1 MIKLSNQ
8 DELILY
14 LCENVKMGLSSTT
27 KIIKILKNK
36 DNKIKKVLESYVKT
50 YEHYLKMAKDL
61 KQKYN
66 VKATKNKFMQKLMAN
81 TMMEEEI
88 KRDNSDSKIAN
99 ILIRGFTMGEID
111 IEKRIKDFVNN
122 LDKKEKSD
130 ILELAKELHAF
141 NKNSIVELKDYL

>member
-1 MIKLSNQ
+1 MSNQ

-14 LCENVKMGLSSTT
+14 LCENVKMGLSSAT

-36 DNKIKKVLESYVKT
+36 DNKIKKVLENYIKT
-50 YEHYLKMAKDL
+50 YEHYLKKTKDL

-66 VKATKNKFMQKLMAN
+66 VKTTKNKFMQKLMAN

-111 IEKRIKDFVNN
+111 LEKRIKDFVNN

-130 ILELAKELHAF
+130 ILDLAKEIHAF

>member
-1 MIKLSNQ
+1 MSNQ

-14 LCENVKMGLSSTT
+14 LCENIKMGLSSTT

-50 YEHYLKMAKDL
+50 YEHYLKIAKDL

-111 IEKRIKDFVNN
+111 LEKRIKDFVNN

-130 ILELAKELHAF
+130 ILKLAKELHAF

>member
-1 MIKLSNQ
+1 MSNQ

-14 LCENVKMGLSSTT
+14 LCENIKMGLSSTT

-50 YEHYLKMAKDL
+50 YEHYLKIAKDL

-111 IEKRIKDFVNN
+111 LEKNIKDFINN

-130 ILELAKELHAF
+130 ILDLTKELHAF
-141 NKNSIVELKDYL
+141 NKNSIVELKNYL

>member
-1 MIKLSNQ
+1 MSNQ

-66 VKATKNKFMQKLMAN
+66 VKTTKNKFMQKLMAN

-111 IEKRIKDFVNN
+111 LEKRIKDFVNN

-130 ILELAKELHAF
+130 ILDLAKEIHAF

>member
-1 MIKLSNQ
+1 MSNQ
-8 DELILY
+8 DEIILY

-36 DNKIKKVLESYVKT
+36 DNKIKKVLESYIKT

-66 VKATKNKFMQKLMAN
+66 VKTTKNKFMQKLMAN

-111 IEKRIKDFVNN
+111 LEKRIKDFVNN

-130 ILELAKELHAF
+130 ILELAKDLHAF

>member
-1 MIKLSNQ
+1 MSNQ

-66 VKATKNKFMQKLMAN
+66 VKTSKNKFMQKLMAN
-81 TMMEEEI
+81 TMIEEEI

-111 IEKRIKDFVNN
+111 LEKRIKDFVNN

-141 NKNSIVELKDYL
+141 NKNSIIELKDYL

>member
-1 MIKLSNQ
+1 MSNQ

-36 DNKIKKVLESYVKT
+36 DNKIKKVLDSYIKT
-50 YEHYLKMAKDL
+50 YEHYLKKTKEL

-66 VKATKNKFMQKLMAN
+66 VKTSKNKFMQKLMAN

-99 ILIRGFTMGEID
+99 ILIRGFTIGEID
-111 IEKRIKDFVNN
+111 LEKRIKDFVNN

-130 ILELAKELHAF
+130 ILDIAKELHAF

>member
-1 MIKLSNQ
+1 MSNQ

-36 DNKIKKVLESYVKT
+36 DNKIKKVLESYIKT
-50 YEHYLKMAKDL
+50 YEHYLKKTKEL

-66 VKATKNKFMQKLMAN
+66 VKTSKNKFMQKLMAN

-111 IEKRIKDFVNN
+111 LEKRIKDFVNN

-130 ILELAKELHAF
+130 ILDTAKELHAF

>member
-1 MIKLSNQ
+1 MSNQ

-14 LCENVKMGLSSTT
+14 LCENIKMGLSSTT

-50 YEHYLKMAKDL
+50 YEHYLKIAKDL

-111 IEKRIKDFVNN
+111 LEKRIKDFVNN

-130 ILELAKELHAF
+130 ILDLTKELHAF
-141 NKNSIVELKDYL
+141 NKNSIVELKNYL

>member
-1 MIKLSNQ
+1 MSNQ

-36 DNKIKKVLESYVKT
+36 DNKIKKVLESYIKT
-50 YEHYLKMAKDL
+50 YEHYLKKTKEL

-66 VKATKNKFMQKLMAN
+66 VKTSKNKFMQKLMAN

-111 IEKRIKDFVNN
+111 LEKRIKDFVNN

-130 ILELAKELHAF
+130 ILDIAKELHAF

>member
-1 MIKLSNQ
+1 MSNQ

-14 LCENVKMGLSSTT
+14 LCENIKMGLSSTT

-36 DNKIKKVLESYVKT
+36 DNKIKKVLESYIKT

-66 VKATKNKFMQKLMAN
+66 VKTTKNKFMQKLMAN

-111 IEKRIKDFVNN
+111 LEKRIKDFVSN

-141 NKNSIVELKDYL
+141 NKNSIVELKNYL

>member
-14 LCENVKMGLSSTT
+14 LCKNVKMGLSSTT

>member
-1 MIKLSNQ
+1 MSNQ

-36 DNKIKKVLESYVKT
+36 DNKIKKVLESYIKT

-66 VKATKNKFMQKLMAN
+66 VKTTKNKFMQKLMAN

-111 IEKRIKDFVNN
+111 LEKRIKDFVNN

-130 ILELAKELHAF
+130 IIELAKDLHAF

>member
-1 MIKLSNQ
+1 MSSQ

-14 LCENVKMGLSSTT
+14 LYENVKMGLSSTT
-27 KIIKILKNK
+27 KLIKILKDK
-36 DNKIKKVLESYVKT
+36 DNKIKKVLESYLKT
-50 YEHYLKMAKDL
+50 YEHYLKKTKDL

-66 VKATKNKFMQKLMAN
+66 VKTTKNKFMQKLMAN

-111 IEKRIKDFVNN
+111 LEKRIKDFVNN

-130 ILELAKELHAF
+130 ILDLAKEIHAF

>member
-1 MIKLSNQ
+1 MNNQ

-36 DNKIKKVLESYVKT
+36 DNKIKKVLENYIKT

-66 VKATKNKFMQKLMAN
+66 VKTSKNKFMQKLMAN
-81 TMMEEEI
+81 TMIEEEI

-111 IEKRIKDFVNN
+111 LEKRIKDFVNN

-130 ILELAKELHAF
+130 ILELAKELHVF
-141 NKNSIVELKDYL
+141 NKNSIIELKDYL

>member
-1 MIKLSNQ
+1 MSNQ

-14 LCENVKMGLSSTT
+14 LCENIKMGLSSTT

-50 YEHYLKMAKDL
+50 YEHYLKIAKDL

-88 KRDNSDSKIAN
+88 KRDTSDSKIAN

-111 IEKRIKDFVNN
+111 LEKRIKDFVNN

-130 ILELAKELHAF
+130 ILDLTKELHAF
-141 NKNSIVELKDYL
+141 NKNSIVELKNYL

>member
-1 MIKLSNQ
+1 MSNQ

-14 LCENVKMGLSSTT
+14 LCENIKMGLSSTT

-50 YEHYLKMAKDL
+50 YEHYLKIARDL

-111 IEKRIKDFVNN
+111 LEKRIKDFINN

-130 ILELAKELHAF
+130 ILDLTKELHAF
-141 NKNSIVELKDYL
+141 NKNSIVELKNYL

>member
-1 MIKLSNQ
+1 MSNQ

-14 LCENVKMGLSSTT
+14 LCENVKMDLSSTT

-36 DNKIKKVLESYVKT
+36 DNKIKKVLESYIKT
-50 YEHYLKMAKDL
+50 YEHYLKKTKEL

-66 VKATKNKFMQKLMAN
+66 VKTSKNKFMQKLMAN

-111 IEKRIKDFVNN
+111 LEKRIKDFVNN

-130 ILELAKELHAF
+130 ILELAKDLHAF

>member
-1 MIKLSNQ
+1 MSNQ

-14 LCENVKMGLSSTT
+14 LCENIKMGLSSTT

-36 DNKIKKVLESYVKT
+36 DNKIKKVLESYVKS
-50 YEHYLKMAKDL
+50 YEHYLKIAKDL

-111 IEKRIKDFVNN
+111 LEKRIKDFVNN

-130 ILELAKELHAF
+130 ILDLTKELHAF
-141 NKNSIVELKDYL
+141 NKNSIVELKNYL

>member
-1 MIKLSNQ
+1 MSNQ

-14 LCENVKMGLSSTT
+14 LCENVKMGLSSTA

-36 DNKIKKVLESYVKT
+36 DNKIKKVLESYIKT
-50 YEHYLKMAKDL
+50 YEHYLKKTKEL

-66 VKATKNKFMQKLMAN
+66 VKTSKNKFMQKLMAN

-111 IEKRIKDFVNN
+111 LEKRIKDFVNN

-130 ILELAKELHAF
+130 ILDIAKELHTF

>member
-1 MIKLSNQ
+1 MSSQ

-27 KIIKILKNK
+27 KLIKILKDK
-36 DNKIKKVLESYVKT
+36 DNKIKKVLESYLKT
-50 YEHYLKMAKDL
+50 YEHYLKKTKDL

-66 VKATKNKFMQKLMAN
+66 VKTTKNKFMQKLMAN

-111 IEKRIKDFVNN
+111 LEKRIKDFVNN

-130 ILELAKELHAF
+130 ILDLAKEIHAF

>member
-1 MIKLSNQ
+1 MSNQ

-36 DNKIKKVLESYVKT
+36 DNKIKKVLESYIKT

-66 VKATKNKFMQKLMAN
+66 VKTTKNKFMQKLMAN

-111 IEKRIKDFVNN
+111 LEKRIKDFVNN

-130 ILELAKELHAF
+130 ILELAKDLHAF

>member
-1 MIKLSNQ
+1 MSNQ

-14 LCENVKMGLSSTT
+14 LCENVKMGLSSTA

-36 DNKIKKVLESYVKT
+36 DNKIKKVLESYIKT
-50 YEHYLKMAKDL
+50 YEHYLKKTKEL

-66 VKATKNKFMQKLMAN
+66 VKTSKNKFMQKLMAN

-111 IEKRIKDFVNN
+111 LEKRIKDFVNN

-130 ILELAKELHAF
+130 ILDIAKELHAF

>member
-1 MIKLSNQ
+1 MSNQ

-14 LCENVKMGLSSTT
+14 LCENIKMGLSSTT

-50 YEHYLKMAKDL
+50 YEHYLKIAKDL

-111 IEKRIKDFVNN
+111 LEKRIKDFINN

-130 ILELAKELHAF
+130 ILDLTKELHAF
-141 NKNSIVELKDYL
+141 NKNSIVELKNYL

>member
-1 MIKLSNQ
+1 MSNQ

-14 LCENVKMGLSSTT
+14 LCENIKMGLSSTT

-50 YEHYLKMAKDL
+50 YEHYLKIAKDL

-111 IEKRIKDFVNN
+111 LEKNIKDFINN

-130 ILELAKELHAF
+130 ILDLTKELHAF
-141 NKNSIVELKDYL
+141 NKNRIVELKDYL

>member
-1 MIKLSNQ
+1 MSNQ

-14 LCENVKMGLSSTT
+14 LCENIKMGLSSTT

-50 YEHYLKMAKDL
+50 YEHYLKIAKDL

-66 VKATKNKFMQKLMAN
+66 VKTTKNKFMQKLMAN

-111 IEKRIKDFVNN
+111 LEKRIKDFINN

-130 ILELAKELHAF
+130 ILDLTKELHAF
-141 NKNSIVELKDYL
+141 NKNSIVELKNYL

>member
-1 MIKLSNQ
+1 MSNQ

-36 DNKIKKVLESYVKT
+36 DNKIKKVLESYIKT

-66 VKATKNKFMQKLMAN
+66 VKTTKNKFMQKLMAN

-99 ILIRGFTMGEID
+99 ILIRGFTMGEIYL
-111 IEKRIKDFVNN
+111 EKRIKDFVNN

-130 ILELAKELHAF
+130 ILELAKDLHAF

>member
-1 MIKLSNQ
+1 MSNQ

-27 KIIKILKNK
+27 KLIKILKDK
-36 DNKIKKVLESYVKT
+36 DNKIKKVLESYLKT
-50 YEHYLKMAKDL
+50 YEHYLKKTKDL

-66 VKATKNKFMQKLMAN
+66 VKTTKNKFMQKLMAN
-81 TMMEEEI
+81 TMMEEEV

-111 IEKRIKDFVNN
+111 LEKRIKDFVNN

-130 ILELAKELHAF
+130 ILDLAKEIHAF

>member
-1 MIKLSNQ
+1 MSNQ
-8 DELILY
+8 DEIILY

-36 DNKIKKVLESYVKT
+36 DNKIKKVLESYIKT

-66 VKATKNKFMQKLMAN
+66 VKTTKNKFMQKLMAN

-111 IEKRIKDFVNN
+111 LEKRIKDFINN

-130 ILELAKELHAF
+130 ILDLTKELHAF
-141 NKNSIVELKDYL
+141 NKNSIVELKNYL

>member
-1 MIKLSNQ
+1 MSNQ

-36 DNKIKKVLESYVKT
+36 DNKIKKVLESYIKT

-66 VKATKNKFMQKLMAN
+66 VKTTKNKFMQKLMAN

-111 IEKRIKDFVNN
+111 LEKRIKDFVNN

-141 NKNSIVELKDYL
+141 NKNSIIELKDYL

>member
-1 MIKLSNQ
+1 MSNQ

-36 DNKIKKVLESYVKT
+36 DNKIKKVLESYIKT
-50 YEHYLKMAKDL
+50 YEHYLKKTKEL

-66 VKATKNKFMQKLMAN
+66 VKTSKNKFMQKLMAN

-111 IEKRIKDFVNN
+111 LEKRIKDFVNN
-122 LDKKEKSD
+122 LDKKEKRD
-130 ILELAKELHAF
+130 ILDIAKELHAF

>member
-1 MIKLSNQ
+1 MSNQ

-36 DNKIKKVLESYVKT
+36 DNKIKKVLENYIKT

-66 VKATKNKFMQKLMAN
+66 VKTTKNKFMQKLMAN

-111 IEKRIKDFVNN
+111 LEKRIKDFVNN

-141 NKNSIVELKDYL
+141 NKNSIIELKDYL